1 MAIRKITNSGTN
13 LHVGA
18 GTTTDLSTEGLL
30 KQYQTA
36 YDTAKASNLSR
47 YNELMDLSN
56 AIIGQY
62 SPGGAM
68 ERAGTQKINMQKTQD
83 VGGARQNLISS
94 GLYGTTVNAALPSTW
109 EANVGMSARLTLEQM
124 MQQGY
129 TGALQN
135 KANIIEGR
143 EDMYP
148 NLDMMAQLI
157 AKSSSASA
165 GNTRYV
171 NSYSGFKSL

>member
-1 MAIRKITNSGTN
+1 MAIRQLLSNKTN
-13 LHVGA
+13 LHA
-18 GTTTDLSTEGLL
+18 GVSATTDLSTEGLL

-62 SPGGAM
+62 TPGGAM
-68 ERAGTQKINMQKTQD
+68 EKAGTQKIETQKTQD

-109 EANVGMSARLTLEQM
+109 EANVGMGARLTLEQM

-135 KANIIEGR
+135 KANIIENR
-143 EDMYP
+143 EDAYP

-157 AKSSSASA
+157 AKSSASG